1 MASDLTVRLLGDDSD
16 LRKTLNESAKDAAKW
31 SAAVAAAAAL
41 ATAAIVAS
49 TSAQV
54 KELTVLSRAANTS
67 VSDFQRMAFAASQYG
82 AEQEQLAG
90 ILKDFNDRIG
100 DFNQT
105 GAGPMVD
112 FFERI
117 APKVG
122 VTAENFKNLSG
133 PQALQLY
140 VSSLEKANLSQA
152 DMVFFMETMSSE
164 STDLIP
170 LLAENGRQ
178 MALLAD
184 EAKAL
189 GLGLSE
195 IDATKIENAAN
206 QASKMGVVFDSLTQ
220 QLAVQFAPVI
230 DEVAGRIISAATESK
245 AFKTAIQDA
254 FNFVI
259 DSGGTVAD
267 VFFHY
272 EKAIKVVELA
282 YRQLEITASVTARSV
297 VDQWVEI
304 GDFIDSFI
312 NDAIRTLNSFP
323 GVNMDEVVTG
333 DSEALATVTNWAEG
347 AKKSFDET
355 RGELA
360 NLVSQ
365 ELPSVAFKKFI
376 EDAEKA
382 SEAAAEAAV
391 KARESAKAVEVPEL
405 GKPKAESKADE
416 LLRKDLESRLEVI
429 REANLTEQEL
439 ANEKLLADLETL
451 SDGNQQKLLTDEE
464 YLIQKMDL
472 QKRFDD
478 EAKEQAQKAADK
490 QTAIEVAAARARLN
504 VASGAFGNLST
515 LMNTENKKLFEIG
528 KIAALAQATIDGYAA
543 VQSSYAQGAKIG
555 GPAVGAA
562 FAATA
567 AVATAVQISGIAS
580 TSFGGGGGSVSAPG
594 GGAPSVSDQTTSG
607 GAGSNDTSR
616 SLLIQGDFSSESLFT
631 GDAVRSLIEKIAE
644 QQADG
649 FTVVS

>member
-1 MASDLTVRLLGDDSD
+1 MASDLRVRLLGDDSD
-16 LRKTLNESAKDAAKW
+16 LRKTLNDSAKDAAKW
-31 SAAVAAAAAL
+31 SAAVVAAAAV

-54 KELTVLSRAANTS
+54 KELTILSRAANTS

-82 AEQEQLAG
+82 VEQESLAA

-112 FFERI
+112 FFEKI

-178 MALLAD
+178 LGLLAD
-184 EAKAL
+184 EAEKL

-195 IDATKIENAAN
+195 IDATKIEMAAN
-206 QASKMGVVFDSLTQ
+206 EASKMGVAFDSVTQ

-230 DEVAGRIISAATESK
+230 DEVAGRIISAATESE
-245 AFKTAIQDA
+245 AFKTAIEDS

-259 DSGGTVAD
+259 ASGGTVAD

-272 EKAIKVVELA
+272 EKSIKVVELA

-297 VDQWVEI
+297 VDQWAEI
-304 GDFIDSFI
+304 GEFIDSFI
-312 NDAIRTLNSFP
+312 NDAIRTLNTLP

-333 DSEALATVTNWAEG
+333 ESEALATVTNWAEG

-365 ELPSVAFKKFI
+365 ELPSVAFKAFI
-376 EDAEKA
+376 ADAQAA
-382 SEAAAEAAV
+382 SQAAAEAVV
-391 KARESAKAVEVPEL
+391 KSREAAGAVEVPGLE
-405 GKPKAESKADE
+405 KVSVESKADE
-416 LLRKDLESRLEVI
+416 DLRKDLESRLEAI

-439 ANEKLLADLETL
+439 ALEKLDIDLNTLAE
-451 SDGNQQKLLTDEE
+451 GNEAKLLTDKE
-464 YLIQKMDL
+464 YLAQKMEL
-472 QKRFDD
+472 QQRFDD
-478 EAKEQAQKAADK
+478 DATAQAK
-490 QTAIEVAAARARLN
+490 QTADRQLAIETAAARAKLN
-504 VASGAFGNLST
+504 VASSAFGNLSS

-528 KIAALAQATIDGYAA
+528 KVAALAQATIDGYAA
-543 VQSSYAQGAKIG
+543 IQSSYAQGAKIG

-567 AVATAVQISGIAS
+567 AVATAVQISNIAS
-580 TSFGGGGGSVSAPG
+580 TSFGSGGGSVSAPG
-594 GGAPSVSDQTTSG
+594 GGGGSVAEQATTG

-616 SLLIQGDFSSESLFT
+616 SLLIQGDFSSDSLFT